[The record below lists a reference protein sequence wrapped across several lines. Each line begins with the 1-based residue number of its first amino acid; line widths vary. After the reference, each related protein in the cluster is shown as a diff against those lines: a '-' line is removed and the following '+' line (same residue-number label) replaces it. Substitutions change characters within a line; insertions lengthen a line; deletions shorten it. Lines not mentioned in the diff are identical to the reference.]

1 MIPTILLLV
10 YTNFHTLIVNIVIQK
25 VNLVMV
31 GGLQRQASLFL

>member
-10 YTNFHTLIVNIVIQK
+10 YTNFHTLIVNVVIQK